1 MTPHDSDELSA
12 STPLDGYEWSQLRFA
27 LLAAGALVL
36 GPLTVLG
43 FRLVNGYPPR
53 LQGILQYALVGAV
66 VWVLGRRGHRRA
78 SFLLLTFGLWACS
91 MYAFVLA
98 SGQSFSPFTITVV
111 VLAFAAWF
119 AGQGPALVL
128 TFMTPPFL
136 YAFGYLDSHGW
147 PDWLGQY
154 RHGAYEDATVRSIIA
169 LGSGALG
176 YLSAASLRQHLLKLH
191 ETTGRLHGLVEE
203 GQRREQ
209 QLQRLERR
217 FEKLFRFGPNA
228 SLITGSEGGIV
239 DCNLQF
245 EQLTGYDRTQLIGRS
260 TRSLG
265 LWKNPQDRQRLV
277 ETLQRD
283 GQVSAFEAP
292 VRRADGLDGTVLIY
306 ATPLEL
312 DGQQYT
318 LFHVMDITE
327 RKRSEER
334 IRELALI
341 DQLSGLPNRALLM
354 DRMQQARAAQTRSGM
369 VGALVML
376 DLDNFKAQNDSY
388 GLELGDRLLKAVGE
402 RLARNM
408 REGDT
413 VARFGGDEFVLL
425 LPALNEARSDAALA
439 AEAIIQKLQAALL
452 PGFELDGVVHHASA
466 CFGIVLFS
474 GAQVSS
480 DDLLKQADMAM
491 FKAKSAGRSQFR
503 HFDPAVESALRERA
517 VLEQDLRR
525 AMAEGQLQL
534 YYQAQLDGGGQL
546 VAVEALAR
554 WPHPVRGMV
563 APDQF
568 IPLAEESG
576 LMSELGCWVLET
588 ACRQLVNWAT
598 HPAFQHLTISVNVS
612 AGQFYRSD
620 FVTQIVQILQR
631 TGALPRRLKLELT
644 ESTLIT
650 NVDDVVRTMVAL
662 RNLGIGFSLDDF
674 GTGYSSLAYLN
685 QLPLDQ
691 LKIDKTFVQGIE
703 NSEICAVICATTISM
718 AHGMRMKV
726 VAEGVETQAQRYF
739 LNTVHHCDL
748 LQGHLYS
755 KALPA
760 AQFEARYGQ
769 AQ

>member
-1 MTPHDSDELSA
+1 M
-12 STPLDGYEWSQLRFA
+12 
-27 LLAAGALVL
+27 
-36 GPLTVLG
+36 
-43 FRLVNGYPPR
+43 
-53 LQGILQYALVGAV
+53 LVGLI
-66 VWVLGRRGHRRA
+66 VLALASRGHRRA
-78 SFLLLTFGLWACS
+78 SFLMLTFGLLLCS
-91 MYAFVLA
+91 MYAFLLA
-98 SGQSFSPFTITVV
+98 RGQSFSPFTITVV

-119 AGQGPALVL
+119 AGQVPAMVL
-128 TFMTPPFL
+128 TFMTPPCL
-136 YAFGYLDSHGW
+136 YAFGYLDIHGW
-147 PDWLGQY
+147 PDWLGEY

-169 LGSGALG
+169 SGCGALG

-191 ETTGRLHGLVEE
+191 ETTARLHGLVEE
-203 GQRREQ
+203 GLRKEQ
-209 QLQRLERR
+209 QLLRLERR

-245 EQLTGYDRTQLIGRS
+245 AQLTGYDRTHLIGRS

-265 LWKNPQDRQRLV
+265 LWRNPQDRQRLV
-277 ETLQRD
+277 ETLQRA
-283 GQVSAFEAP
+283 GQVSAFEAA

-369 VGALVML
+369 IGALVML

-388 GLELGDRLLKAVGE
+388 GLELGDRLLKAVGD
-402 RLARNM
+402 RLAHNV

-425 LPALNEARSDAALA
+425 LPALSETRSDAALA

-452 PGFELDGVVHHASA
+452 PGFELEGVVHRASA

-525 AMAEGQLQL
+525 AMAEGQLKL
-534 YYQAQLDGGGQL
+534 YYHAQLDGDGQL

-554 WPHPVRGMV
+554 WPHAVRGMV
-563 APDQF
+563 GQDQF

-576 LMSELGCWVLET
+576 MMPELGCWVLDT
-588 ACRQLVNWAT
+588 ACRQLVRWAA

-612 AGQFYRSD
+612 ARQFYQSD
-620 FVTQIVQILQR
+620 FVSQIVQILQR
-631 TGALPRRLKLELT
+631 TGAHPQRLKLELT

-662 RNLGIGFSLDDF
+662 RNLGLGFSLDDF

-703 NSEICAVICATTISM
+703 NSEICTVICATTISM

-739 LNTVHHCDL
+739 LNTVHNCDL

>member
-1 MTPHDSDELSA
+1 MLSA
-12 STPLDGYEWSQLRFA
+12 TW
-27 LLAAGALVL
+27 
-36 GPLTVLG
+36 T
-43 FRLVNGYPPR
+43 
-53 LQGILQYALVGAV
+53 
-66 VWVLGRRGHRRA
+66 
-78 SFLLLTFGLWACS
+78 
-91 MYAFVLA
+91 
-98 SGQSFSPFTITVV
+98 
-111 VLAFAAWF
+111 
-119 AGQGPALVL
+119 
-128 TFMTPPFL
+128 
-136 YAFGYLDSHGW
+136 
-147 PDWLGQY
+147 
-154 RHGAYEDATVRSIIA
+154 ATV
-169 LGSGALG
+169 
-176 YLSAASLRQHLLKLH
+176 
-191 ETTGRLHGLVEE
+191 GL
-203 GQRREQ
+203 
-209 QLQRLERR
+209 
-217 FEKLFRFGPNA
+217 
-228 SLITGSEGGIV
+228 TGSEGGIV

-425 LPALNEARSDAALA
+425 LPALNETRSDAALA

-452 PGFELDGVVHHASA
+452 PGFELEGVVHHASA

-534 YYQAQLDGGGQL
+534 YYQAQLDGEGQL

-554 WPHPVRGMV
+554 WPHPLRGMV

-576 LMSELGCWVLET
+576 MMPELGCWVLET
-588 ACRQLVNWAT
+588 ACRQLVRWAV
-598 HPAFQHLTISVNVS
+598 HSAFQHLTISVNVS
-612 AGQFYRSD
+612 ARQFYQSD

-631 TGALPRRLKLELT
+631 TGAHPQRLKLELT

-726 VAEGVETQAQRYF
+726 VAEGVETEAQRYF

-755 KALPA
+755 TALPV
-760 AQFEARYGQ
+760 AQFEAHYGRPQ
-769 AQ
+769 